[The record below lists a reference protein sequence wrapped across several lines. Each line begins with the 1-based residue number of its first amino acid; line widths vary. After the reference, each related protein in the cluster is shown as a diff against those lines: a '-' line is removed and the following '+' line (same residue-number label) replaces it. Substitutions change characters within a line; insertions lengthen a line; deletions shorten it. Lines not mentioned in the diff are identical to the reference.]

1 MYCVQYDAGRLDM
14 GPCRKS
20 IHCGT
25 PQPRVLR
32 SVRGVGSDASG
43 PAAECSVSSEA
54 AAQTGVMTPGIDS
67 PRRVRGVTYNR
78 IGFRHPIW
86 SDDDPALVTP
96 DFLIAR

>member
-1 MYCVQYDAGRLDM
+1 
-14 GPCRKS
+14 
-20 IHCGT
+20 
-25 PQPRVLR
+25 
-32 SVRGVGSDASG
+32 
-43 PAAECSVSSEA
+43 
-54 AAQTGVMTPGIDS
+54 MTPGIDS